1 MAKFEC
7 PFCDSAFLKFIT
19 SESELRQHVLVAHGR
34 LLDFN
39 TQTVKTP
46 VPNTKDYARINL
58 ETVAPAGKLRCRNCG
73 FELDDNPTSDKCP
86 NCGNPVAK

>member
-1 MAKFEC
+1 MARFEC

-39 TQTVKTP
+39 TQTAKISGP
-46 VPNTKDYARINL
+46 STKDYARINL
-58 ETVAPAGKLRCRNCG
+58 DSIASQEKLRCRNCG
-73 FELDDNPTSDKCP
+73 FELVENLTSDKCP
-86 NCGNPVAK
+86 KCGALL